1 MQILNSG
8 PIRAPKPQKP
18 PVIPRPKPRRI
29 HDAKRAAAEARL
41 DAAIAAIQP
50 LIERNDA
57 FWRAQGI
64 DPISML
70 CSQKAMAIW
79 SGGRMAPINT
89 MPRKFFL

>member
-1 MQILNSG
+1 MSSKSTT
-8 PIRAPKPQKP
+8 AT
-18 PVIPRPKPRRI
+18 PRPKPRRI

-50 LIERNDA
+50 LIERTDA

-64 DPISML
+64 DPVLAI

-79 SGGRMAPINT
+79 SGRAAPAVNF
-89 MPRKFFL
+89 PRRFIL

>member
-1 MQILNSG
+1 MSSKSTT
-8 PIRAPKPQKP
+8 AT
-18 PVIPRPKPRRI
+18 PRPKPRRI

-50 LIERNDA
+50 LIERTDA

-64 DPISML
+64 DPVLAI

-79 SGGRMAPINT
+79 SGGRTAPAANL
-89 MPRKFFL
+89 PRKFFL